1 MNWTDTEAKLRLGQV
16 FSSAKKDPQ
25 AIYQRGGPFT
35 VGISYKQFLQFKTK
49 KN

>member
-25 AIYQRGGPFT
+25 VIYQRGEPFA
-35 VGISYKQFLQFKTK
+35 VVISYKQFLQLKTK
-49 KN
+49 KD